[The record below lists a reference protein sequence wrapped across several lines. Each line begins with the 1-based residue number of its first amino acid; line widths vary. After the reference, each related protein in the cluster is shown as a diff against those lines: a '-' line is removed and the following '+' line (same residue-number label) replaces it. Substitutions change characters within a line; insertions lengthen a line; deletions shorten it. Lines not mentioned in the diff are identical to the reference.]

1 MYFSFHGITEYQDSG
16 MWRCILLQLLRKK
29 GIVVWPLDVR
39 WRHILVTSLAIAELS
54 KLAKPYLNKRTVG
67 MGIMQ
72 CTLRGYVEVEIG
84 SVWFSAIVTRYLI
97 SRLNGQ
103 LDQSISGIGVCTYWC
118 GLLCNIWLEVFH
130 FFFVIAET
138 ISFDKQSWSG
148 IEMNDLAFEWVCSLG
163 VNEMKRGVL
172 CVLWLPVFNSGR
184 CSCNWK
190 EVAYLTFESWH
201 CN

>member
-39 WRHILVTSLAIAELS
+39 WRHILVASLAVAELS
-54 KLAKPYLNKRTVG
+54 KLANPYLNKRIVG

-72 CTLRGYVEVEIG
+72 WTVWGDVEVEIG
-84 SVWFSAIVTRYLI
+84 SVWFSIIVTRYLI

-103 LDQSISGIGVCTYWC
+103 LDQSVSGIGVYAHIDVVCFLIF
-118 GLLCNIWLEVFH
+118 GLRFS
-130 FFFVIAET
+130 FFCFVIAET

-148 IEMNDLAFEWVCSLG
+148 IEMNDLSF
-163 VNEMKRGVL
+163 
-172 CVLWLPVFNSGR
+172 
-184 CSCNWK
+184 
-190 EVAYLTFESWH
+190 
-201 CN
+201 